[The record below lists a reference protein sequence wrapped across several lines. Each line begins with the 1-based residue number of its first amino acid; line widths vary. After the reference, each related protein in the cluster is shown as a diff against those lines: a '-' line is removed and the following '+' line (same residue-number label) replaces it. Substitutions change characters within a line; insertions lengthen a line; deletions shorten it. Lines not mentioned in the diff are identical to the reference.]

1 LIDVSCPFNSRQWL
15 SPVAVKEVAV
25 PDVYLVS
32 ALRTP
37 IGRRKGGLAQRN
49 AVDVAAEIID
59 AVVTASAIDP
69 GALDDVILGCVT
81 QIGAQSTN
89 IARMA
94 ALAAGLPDTV
104 PGVTIDRQCG
114 SSQQAVHFAAQAV
127 RSGDQELVLA
137 GGIEMMSTAALGS
150 AAMLGAQAGAG
161 LPRDGERWR
170 KRFGDTEFSQF
181 LGAEMIATRFGL
193 TREQLDEFAIESH
206 RRAVA
211 AIDSGAYVD
220 EIHPVHGISVDEGPR
235 RDSTPEKLATLAP
248 VRPDGLLTAA
258 TSSQISDGAAAVL
271 LASERAIERHGLTPR
286 ARIRSMVVVG
296 SDPIEMLSAPMPA
309 TYRLVERSG
318 VPLDEIGLFEV
329 NEAFASVVLAWLQ
342 ETGVPADRTNVEGG
356 AIALGHPVG
365 ASGARLMTTLLHA
378 MLRRGSR
385 YGLQT
390 MCEGGGMA
398 NATLLELV

>member
-1 LIDVSCPFNSRQWL
+1 
-15 SPVAVKEVAV
+15 V
-25 PDVYLVS
+25 PDAYLVS

-37 IGRRKGGLAQRN
+37 IGRRKGGLADRN

-59 AVVTASAIDP
+59 AVVTRSAVDP
-69 GALDDVILGCVT
+69 SAVDDVILGCVT

-89 IARMA
+89 IARTA

-114 SSQQAVHFAAQAV
+114 SSQQAVHFAAQAI
-127 RSGDQELVLA
+127 RSGDQDIILA

-150 AAMLGAQAGAG
+150 AAVLGAQAGAG
-161 LPRDGERWR
+161 LPRDGARWR

-193 TREQLDEFAIESH
+193 TRGQLDEFALESH
-206 RRAVA
+206 RRAVT
-211 AIDSGAYVD
+211 AIESGAFAD
-220 EIHPVHGISVDEGPR
+220 EIHPLDGISFDEGPR
-235 RDSTPEKLATLAP
+235 RDSTLEKLATLAP
-248 VRPDGLLTAA
+248 MRPDGLLTAA

-271 LASERAIERHGLTPR
+271 VASERAIERHGLTPL

-309 TYRLVERSG
+309 THRLVERSG
-318 VPLDEIGLFEV
+318 VLLDDIGLFEV

-342 ETGVPADRTNVEGG
+342 ETRVPAERTNVTGG

-365 ASGARLMTTLLHA
+365 ASGARLMTTLVHA
-378 MLRRGSR
+378 MRRRGSR

>member
-1 LIDVSCPFNSRQWL
+1 
-15 SPVAVKEVAV
+15 V
-25 PDVYLVS
+25 PDAYLVS

-37 IGRRKGGLAQRN
+37 IGCRKGGLADRN

-59 AVVTASAIDP
+59 AVVTRSAVDP
-69 GALDDVILGCVT
+69 SAVDDVILGCVT

-89 IARMA
+89 IARTA

-114 SSQQAVHFAAQAV
+114 SSQQAVHFAAQAI
-127 RSGDQELVLA
+127 RSGDQDIILA

-150 AAMLGAQAGAG
+150 AAVLGAQAGAG
-161 LPRDGERWR
+161 LPRDGARWH

-193 TREQLDEFAIESH
+193 TRGQLDEFALESH
-206 RRAVA
+206 RRAVT
-211 AIDSGAYVD
+211 AIESGAFAD
-220 EIHPVHGISVDEGPR
+220 EIHPLDGISFDEGPR
-235 RDSTPEKLATLAP
+235 RDSTLEKLATLAP
-248 VRPDGLLTAA
+248 MRPDGLLTAA

-271 LASERAIERHGLTPR
+271 VASERAIERHGLTPL

-309 TYRLVERSG
+309 THRLVERSG
-318 VPLDEIGLFEV
+318 VLLDDIGLFEV

-342 ETGVPADRTNVEGG
+342 ETRVPAERTNVTGG

-365 ASGARLMTTLLHA
+365 ASGARLMTTLVHA
-378 MLRRGSR
+378 MRRRGSR

>member
-1 LIDVSCPFNSRQWL
+1 MSD
-15 SPVAVKEVAV
+15 A
-25 PDVYLVS
+25 YLVT

-37 IGRRKGGLAQRN
+37 IGRRRGALADRN

-59 AVVTASAIDP
+59 AVVTRSGVDP
-69 GALDDVILGCVT
+69 AAVDDVILGCVT

-94 ALAAGLPDTV
+94 ALAAGLPDSV

-114 SSQQAVHFAAQAV
+114 SSQQAVHFAAQAI
-127 RSGDQELVLA
+127 RAGDQDLVLA

-150 AAMLGAQAGAG
+150 AAVLGAQAGAG
-161 LPRDGERWR
+161 LPRDGVRWN

-181 LGAEMIATRFGL
+181 GGAEMIAARFGI
-193 TREQLDEFAIESH
+193 TREQMDAFALESH

-211 AIDSGAYVD
+211 AIDGGAFTE
-220 EIHPVHGISVDEGPR
+220 EIHPLDGIDTDEGPR
-235 RDSTPEKLATLAP
+235 RGSTPEQLAALAT
-248 VRPDGLLTAA
+248 VRPGGSITAA

-271 LASERAIERHGLTPR
+271 VASERAIERHGLTPL
-286 ARIRSMVVVG
+286 ARIRSSVVVG
-296 SDPIEMLSAPMPA
+296 ADPVEMLSAPMPA
-309 TYRLVERSG
+309 TRRLAERSG
-318 VPLDEIGLFEV
+318 VALDDIGLFEV
-329 NEAFASVVLAWLQ
+329 NEAFASVVLAWLLD
-342 ETGVPADRTNVEGG
+342 TGVPAEQTNVQGG

-365 ASGARLMTTLLHA
+365 ASGARLMTTLVHA
-378 MLRRGSR
+378 MRRSNIR
-385 YGLQT
+385 FGLQT